1 MSKINTDNRALN
13 SLYHLNRNIQGMDQA
28 MERIA
33 SGKRIN
39 RGGDDAAGAAIVN
52 HMTSQI
58 KGLEVA
64 IRNSADAISLA
75 QTAEG
80 ALIEV
85 SSVLQ
90 RIRELSVQSANG
102 TYDGADRQALN
113 AEVVQLQKELQRIA
127 ETTYFNDTRLLNG
140 NFQDTNFQ
148 IGHMDGHVHTLTIE
162 DVRPG
167 ALGEYTLKTSQ
178 EAIIDDGSAD
188 GNGNGVGA
196 DPSAATP
203 TAGATTA
210 ANATSRVTA
219 NEDLTIYGHVGS
231 TVIDIKAGNTAKEI
245 AELVN
250 AKESQTGVRATAETR
265 VKISFVKPTNALT
278 DTMSF
283 SLYGMDGV
291 AADVTAT
298 INFGGTASGGTAA
311 DLTNLR
317 NAINSKTGTTGVT
330 ASIADDKESLT
341 LTSVDGYDIVVE
353 NFDVATIVATDTT
366 AVNPM
371 LRMVGIDED
380 GTEVGTAVN
389 LHDGSHDADA
399 ADSSRITGQVTFHAP
414 EIFSVHTAA
423 DGTAGGGLFQAAPGA
438 ANLDSM
444 SSMDILTVDNAKKMM
459 SIVDGALRRIDAERG
474 DLGAT
479 MNRMQYTINN
489 ISNIIMNTKAARSRI
504 EDSDI
509 AVETANLTKAQVLQQ
524 AAQAMLAQANQTAQ
538 SVLSLLQ

>member
-1 MSKINTDNRALN
+1 
-13 SLYHLNRNIQGMDQA
+13 
-28 MERIA
+28 
-33 SGKRIN
+33 
-39 RGGDDAAGAAIVN
+39 
-52 HMTSQI
+52 
-58 KGLEVA
+58 
-64 IRNSADAISLA
+64 
-75 QTAEG
+75 
-80 ALIEV
+80 
-85 SSVLQ
+85 
-90 RIRELSVQSANG
+90 
-102 TYDGADRQALN
+102 
-113 AEVVQLQKELQRIA
+113 
-127 ETTYFNDTRLLNG
+127 
-140 NFQDTNFQ
+140 
-148 IGHMDGHVHTLTIE
+148 
-162 DVRPG
+162 
-167 ALGEYTLKTSQ
+167 
-178 EAIIDDGSAD
+178 
-188 GNGNGVGA
+188 
-196 DPSAATP
+196 
-203 TAGATTA
+203 
-210 ANATSRVTA
+210 
-219 NEDLTIYGHVGS
+219 
-231 TVIDIKAGNTAKEI
+231 
-245 AELVN
+245 
-250 AKESQTGVRATAETR
+250 
-265 VKISFVKPTNALT
+265 
-278 DTMSF
+278 MSF

-298 INFGGTASGGTAA
+298 INFGGTASGGTTA

-489 ISNIIMNTKAARSRI
+489 ISNIIKNTTAARSRI

-509 AVETANLTKAQVLQQ
+509 AVETANLPKAQVLQH

-538 SVLSLLQ
+538 SVLSSYSNCRNRPEKRRPFLPQALLQFCSVSL